1 MVFLLY
7 YNCNYVVYLEI
18 VFIEANQLAWN
29 GIHVAAHTERYNTLG
44 FAAIYFTL
52 FRN

>member
-29 GIHVAAHTERYNTLG
+29 GIHGAAHTLG